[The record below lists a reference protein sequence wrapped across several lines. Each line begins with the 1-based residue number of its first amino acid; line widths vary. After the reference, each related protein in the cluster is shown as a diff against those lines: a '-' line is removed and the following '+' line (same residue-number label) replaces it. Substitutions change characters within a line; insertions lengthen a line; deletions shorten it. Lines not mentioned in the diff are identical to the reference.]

1 MARCSGW
8 SSTAL
13 VLLACC
19 ACQWLVHAAIV
30 ETPSAPVRLAL
41 MLAPLLAAACWIAT
55 RARRKALWLLVL
67 LAAGGGIFLLE
78 ARAGRGLAAAYGL
91 PHAAMY
97 LLLLWFFSRTLA
109 PGNEPLIT
117 RLARRVHGSLPP
129 AMQSYTRRLTIAWCW
144 FFGAQV
150 AVSVFLG
157 AFATVGAWSAFVNLL
172 NLPLLALMFLVEYG
186 YRVTRHRDF
195 PHASLR
201 QSVEAFM
208 HDTAVSKSVQ
218 PR

>member
-1 MARCSGW
+1 MARCTGW

-13 VLLACC
+13 VLLACF

-30 ETPSAPVRLAL
+30 ETPSAPIRLAL
-41 MLAPLLAAACWIAT
+41 MLAPVFALACWIAT

-67 LAAGGGIFLLE
+67 LTAAVGIFLLE
-78 ARAGRGLAAAYGL
+78 QRAGWGLAAAYGL
-91 PHAAMY
+91 PHAATY
-97 LLLLWFFSRTLA
+97 LLLLWFFSRTL
-109 PGNEPLIT
+109 GRGKEPLIT

-129 AMQSYTRRLTIAWCW
+129 AMQTYTRRLTIAWCW

-150 AVSVFLG
+150 AISVFLG
-157 AFATVGAWSAFVNLL
+157 AFATLHTWSAFVNLL
-172 NLPLLALMFLVEYG
+172 NLPLLALMFLAEYG

-195 PHASLR
+195 PHASLK
-201 QSVEAFM
+201 QSVEAFT
-208 HDTAVSKSVQ
+208 DDAAVSKSAQ